1 MTSVECRIKDNI
13 DRIEKIIFEKIE
25 IWARSAEHDLTIQ
38 NVTSMLIN
46 MKRASMDMPSFKI
59 KINERIDELLNY
71 YKTITNDNMT
81 FTKLGTL
88 LNQDKTG
95 IGQSII
101 SEHKSFQ
108 DKLLET
114 ITLIAGNRKQE
125 SNEIDWDADI
135 RKKVPELAAYIF
147 ALWTLKNAEHYFE
160 AASSDNRD
168 NYLFQPHAAQIISIF
183 RMLGTGEGKSITLGS
198 MSCILALLGFDVR
211 CACYSQYLSQRDYQ
225 AFVPLF
231 DSLGL
236 LNYIH
241 YGTFNKL

>member
-1 MTSVECRIKDNI
+1 KDNI

-46 MKRASMDMPSFKI
+46 MKRASIDMPSFKI

-108 DKLLET
+108 GYSLSLFNQKTRKHDITYVLNNLEGDFIDKKLLEK
-114 ITLIAGNRKQE
+114 RYDQ
-125 SNEIDWDADI
+125 
-135 RKKVPELAAYIF
+135 
-147 ALWTLKNAEHYFE
+147 
-160 AASSDNRD
+160 
-168 NYLFQPHAAQIISIF
+168 
-183 RMLGTGEGKSITLGS
+183 
-198 MSCILALLGFDVR
+198 
-211 CACYSQYLSQRDYQ
+211 
-225 AFVPLF
+225 
-231 DSLGL
+231 
-236 LNYIH
+236 
-241 YGTFNKL
+241 FNKLYQELIQQN